1 MTSAYPGRD
10 PDGTPA
16 QRAVSFDEVCL
27 CQWCDRRSEMRDG
40 WYGSNR
46 FVCTTLKS
54 ILVKP
59 AILPPGRASLHAPHV
74 THYSLLKTIR

>member
-1 MTSAYPGRD
+1 M
-10 PDGTPA
+10 
-16 QRAVSFDEVCL
+16 C
-27 CQWCDRRSEMRDG
+27 DG

-59 AILPPGRASLHAPHV
+59 VILPPGRAKLATKPCTTGSV
-74 THYSLLKTIR
+74 TMTNTTWILGALEGLKI

>member
-16 QRAVSFDEVCL
+16 QRAVSFDDVLVGFVCASGAT
-27 CQWCDRRSEMRDG
+27 RRSEMCDG

-59 AILPPGRASLHAPHV
+59 VILPPGRAKLATKPC
-74 THYSLLKTIR
+74 TTG